1 MFKVT
6 YKNQCRLVTADYLV
20 PTEVVVGHLVCDL
33 LLNNDRAEGIEI
45 TIKPSEIKYVSEI

>member
-20 PTEVVVGHLVCDL
+20 PTEAVVGDLIRDL
-33 LLNNDRAEGIEI
+33 LLSNDRSEGIEI